1 MRPPVLDASQRAV
14 VEHTDG
20 ALLVLAGPG
29 TGKTT
34 TLVEAVAARVEAGAD
49 PERLLVL
56 TFSRKA
62 AVELRDRMA
71 ARLGGRRPPQATT
84 FHSYC
89 YALVRAH
96 QDADLFAEPL
106 RLLSGPEQ
114 DLAVRELL
122 AGQIDLAKL
131 GLGHVRWPDE
141 LRACLTT
148 RGFADEVRAV
158 IARSRE
164 LGLGPEA
171 LGAFARR
178 VGRPDWGA
186 AAGFLAE
193 YLDVMDLQGVLDY
206 TELVHRAVLL
216 TESAPPGTLP
226 GYDAVFVDEYQD
238 TDPAQVRLLRGLTAG
253 TAATVVAFGDP
264 DQSIY
269 AFRGADV
276 NGILDFP
283 ATFGAAVRV
292 LDTSRRSGAALLAAT
307 RLLTQRMP
315 LPRLPADRVRAHRA
329 LAPVRDGGRVEVHT
343 YPTPSTE
350 TDNIADLLRRAH
362 LEDGVPWHDMAVL
375 TRSAAPLP
383 ALRRALTSAGVPVE
397 TDAADTPLRHEPAV
411 APLLLALRAAATAA
425 GEGASGAAPGAGE
438 DPAGPLP
445 AAGEGPGAER
455 AAHGGAAPAG
465 GGVHGDAGQGPG
477 AERAAHGGAAPAG
490 GGVHGDAGGPAAGEG
505 PGAERAAHGGAA
517 PAGGGVHGDAGVTS
531 PAGGGAG
538 AGHGGVFD
546 APTSQD
552 EGPRPGLSQA
562 LADAAP
568 GAGQGPEAPALGGA
582 APAHGGVEGDVG
594 VASPAGAGTVVAGD
608 GGGEGEAGVGA
619 PADGEAG
626 LGQGLGTVPAGD
638 GRVPDASSAADAGRG
653 PGVPAGGKGVSQG
666 LAGAVP
672 GVGQGPEASAL
683 GGAAPAGGEAGA
695 GDRPGTAAPE
705 DRGGEGD
712 ADVAAPAD
720 GEMRPGQRPGTVPDG
735 DGGVADAPSA
745 ADAGRRPGVPAG
757 DAPQAGHGPEAPAAG
772 VPGTGTDPAA
782 PGTGTDPAVPAA
794 DPDPSAPRTAA
805 DSTPW
810 LDTETAVALLASPLG
825 GMDPADLRR
834 LGRALRDEERAGG
847 NRVPAPSDVLLA
859 RAVAEPER
867 LVAHD
872 QTYARGARRLGELLR
887 AARNKLAAGGTAE
900 EALWLLWNGTP
911 WPGRLERASLRGGPA
926 GRNADRDLDAVC
938 ALFETAARAEDR
950 VGGRGA
956 LNFLE
961 ELDAQDIA
969 ADTLTRRHT
978 RPDAVRLMTA
988 HRSKG
993 LEWGLVVVAGVQE
1006 GLWPDLRR
1014 RGSLLEADRIG
1025 RDGLAE
1031 PLTPGALLAEERR
1044 LFYVAATRARD
1055 RLVVTAVKAPAED
1068 GDQPSRFLTEL
1079 GVEPKE
1085 VTGRPRRPLAV
1096 AALVAELRATT
1107 VDPAASP
1114 ELRAA
1119 AAERLATLAALTD
1132 EDGNPLVPA
1141 AHPDRW
1147 WGLAEPTRS
1156 EVPLRDRDRPVA
1168 LSGSALD
1175 QLAHTCALQW
1185 FLGRE
1190 VKADAPATA
1199 AQGFGNVVHVLADE
1213 VASGRTPADLDVLM
1227 ARLDSVWDALAF
1239 DAPWKSAQEKQNAR
1253 IALERFLR
1261 WHVMDRGAGR
1271 TPAATEHEFDVT
1283 LGAGPYQVR
1292 IRGSMDR
1299 VEADEQGRAYVVDFK
1314 TGKSAPTRDEVAH
1327 HPQLAVYQL
1336 AVREGAVDEVFG
1348 GRTPEPGGAELVH
1361 LRQAAPKKE
1370 GGDALPKVQAQEP
1383 PDGEWI
1389 GDLLATAA
1397 GRVLDERFTPTA
1409 GQHCTTCSFRAS
1421 CSARPEGRQ
1430 VVE

>member
-1 MRPPVLDASQRAV
+1 MVDHRGGP
-14 VEHTDG
+14 
-20 ALLVLAGPG
+20 LLVLAGPG

-34 TLVEAVAARVEAGAD
+34 TLVEAVAARLERGAD
-49 PERLLVL
+49 PERILVL

-89 YALVRAH
+89 YALIRAH
-96 QDADLFAEPL
+96 QDAELFAEPL

-122 AGQIDLAKL
+122 AGQIDLEKA
-131 GLGHVRWPDE
+131 GLGRVSWPDE

-158 IARSRE
+158 LARSRE
-164 LGLGPEA
+164 LGLGPRA
-171 LGAFARR
+171 LEEFARR
-178 VGRPDWGA
+178 VGRPDWRA

-193 YLDVMDLQGVLDY
+193 YLDVLDLQGVLDY

-216 TESAPPGTLP
+216 ADSADPAALP
-226 GYDAVFVDEYQD
+226 AYDAIFVDEYQD
-238 TDPAQVRLLRGLTAG
+238 TDPAQVRLLRALAG
-253 TAATVVAFGDP
+253 GGGKTVLAFGDP

-283 ATFGAAVRV
+283 AAFGGAVRV
-292 LDTSRRSGAALLAAT
+292 LGTSRRSGAGLLAAT

-315 LPRLPADRVRAHRA
+315 LPRLPAEQVRAHRA
-329 LAPVRDGGRVEVHT
+329 LAPVRDGGRAEVYT
-343 YPTPSTE
+343 YPTASTE
-350 TDNIADLLRRAH
+350 TENIADLLRRAH
-362 LEDGVPWHDMAVL
+362 LEDGVPWHEMAVL
-375 TRSAAPLP
+375 TRAAAHLP
-383 ALRRALTSAGVPVE
+383 SLRRALTSAGVPVE

-411 APLLLALRAAATAA
+411 APLLLALRAAATGEPGAVDGGTDA
-425 GEGASGAAPGAGE
+425 GLDVEPAGAAA
-438 DPAGPLP
+438 DTADT
-445 AAGEGPGAER
+445 ADA
-455 AAHGGAAPAG
+455 
-465 GGVHGDAGQGPG
+465 DAGLDVEPVG
-477 AERAAHGGAAPAG
+477 A
-490 GGVHGDAGGPAAGEG
+490 DA
-505 PGAERAAHGGAA
+505 
-517 PAGGGVHGDAGVTS
+517 DA
-531 PAGGGAG
+531 
-538 AGHGGVFD
+538 D
-546 APTSQD
+546 ADTAD
-552 EGPRPGLSQA
+552 
-562 LADAAP
+562 ADAA
-568 GAGQGPEAPALGGA
+568 A
-582 APAHGGVEGDVG
+582 AD
-594 VASPAGAGTVVAGD
+594 AGD
-608 GGGEGEAGVGA
+608 GA
-619 PADGEAG
+619 ADGG
-626 LGQGLGTVPAGD
+626 VPAD
-638 GRVPDASSAADAGRG
+638 GRVPTAD
-653 PGVPAGGKGVSQG
+653 
-666 LAGAVP
+666 
-672 GVGQGPEASAL
+672 
-683 GGAAPAGGEAGA
+683 
-695 GDRPGTAAPE
+695 
-705 DRGGEGD
+705 
-712 ADVAAPAD
+712 
-720 GEMRPGQRPGTVPDG
+720 
-735 DGGVADAPSA
+735 
-745 ADAGRRPGVPAG
+745 
-757 DAPQAGHGPEAPAAG
+757 
-772 VPGTGTDPAA
+772 TG
-782 PGTGTDPAVPAA
+782 
-794 DPDPSAPRTAA
+794 
-805 DSTPW
+805 W
-810 LDTETAVALLASPLG
+810 LDVETAVALLASPLAG
-825 GMDPADLRR
+825 VDPADLRR

-847 NRVPAPSDVLLA
+847 NAVPAPSDVLLA
-859 RAVAEPER
+859 RALAEPER

-872 QTYARGARRLGELLR
+872 RSYARGARRLGELLR
-887 AARNKLAAGGTAE
+887 AARARLAAGGTAE
-900 EALWLLWNGTP
+900 EALWLLWDGTP

-969 ADTLTRRHT
+969 ADTLTTRHT

-993 LEWGLVVVAGVQE
+993 LEWSLVVVAGVQE

-1068 GDQPSRFLTEL
+1068 GDQPSRFLAEL
-1079 GVEPKE
+1079 GQEAKD

-1107 VDPAASP
+1107 VDPEASP

-1119 AAERLATLAALTD
+1119 AAERLARLAALTD
-1132 EDGNPLVPA
+1132 DEGTALVPA

-1156 EVPLRDRDRPVA
+1156 SVPLRDREHPVA

-1175 QLAHTCALQW
+1175 QLANTCALQW

-1239 DAPWKSAQEKQNAR
+1239 DAPWKSSQEKENAR
-1253 IALERFLR
+1253 VALERFLR
-1261 WHVMDRGAGR
+1261 WHVMDRGGR
-1271 TPAATEHEFDVT
+1271 TPAATEHDFDVT
-1283 LGAGPYQVR
+1283 LAAGDYRVR

-1314 TGKSAPTRDEVAH
+1314 TGKSAPTKDEVAH

-1348 GRTPEPGGAELVH
+1348 GRTPEPGGAELVQ
-1361 LRQAAPKKE
+1361 LRQAAAKKE

-1383 PDGEWI
+1383 LAGEWV
-1389 GDLLATAA
+1389 GDLLASAA
-1397 GRVLDERFTPTA
+1397 GRVLDERFTPST
-1409 GQHCTTCSFRAS
+1409 GQHCATCSFRAS